1 MSTFDEIRKKIS
13 EDLAAKEETTPVS
26 HTTPTPTRRTGY
38 VVGMVGSVVSLPGS
52 EKVVL
57 DGSSFQFMECE
68 SLVKGRTK
76 KRYCIVEKG
85 VPAKY
90 SGQFVNALGDR
101 VHVLTHDAWLLLLG
115 VVSSAGK
122 QIKELTR
129 DLKHATEQ
137 KDNYKLVVDALR
149 KNGIID

>member
-1 MSTFDEIRKKIS
+1 MSTFDEIRKKIA
-13 EDLAAKEETTPVS
+13 EDLAAKEDTTPAS
-26 HTTPTPTRRTGY
+26 HTTPTPTRN
-38 VVGMVGSVVSLPGS
+38 VGMVGTVVSLPGS

-57 DGSSFQFMECE
+57 DGSSFQFIECE

-90 SGQFVNALGDR
+90 GGQFVNAKGER
-101 VHVLTHDAWLLLLG
+101 VHVLTHDAWLLLFG
-115 VVSSAGK
+115 IVSSAGK